1 MLNCAIFFLVIAF
14 FAVLL
19 GVTGTT
25 GALIGIAKALFFLF
39 IVLIVLSLVYSRR
52 RSCRREPV
60 RQHGGVNMKNL
71 LASIFRLFK
80 KDPLPFVPIRSL
92 TLPIEAQRALPGQH
106 QTFSPRQVR
115 RAIDSSEQTNQLPS

>member
-1 MLNCAIFFLVIAF
+1 
-14 FAVLL
+14 
-19 GVTGTT
+19 
-25 GALIGIAKALFFLF
+25 
-39 IVLIVLSLVYSRR
+39 
-52 RSCRREPV
+52 
-60 RQHGGVNMKNL
+60 MKNL